1 MSLLEPC
8 FTSNPPDLCE
18 QAPLSREIQDILSFH
33 RYLRECEPQRTPFA
47 TLVVRGWSWTLI
59 SHSLPTRIRKQ
70 VLHNLVTSTV
80 PPIYWR
86 EGVTRSTRRYFCV
99 NEAVDLLS
107 PELKDITAIG
117 YPVVPNLYPGIVL
130 PGISPNHRLVSCP

>member
-47 TLVVRGWSWTLI
+47 TLVV
-59 SHSLPTRIRKQ
+59 
-70 VLHNLVTSTV
+70 LHNLVTSTV
-80 PPIYWR
+80 PPVYWR

-130 PGISPNHRLVSCP
+130 PGISPNHRLVSCH